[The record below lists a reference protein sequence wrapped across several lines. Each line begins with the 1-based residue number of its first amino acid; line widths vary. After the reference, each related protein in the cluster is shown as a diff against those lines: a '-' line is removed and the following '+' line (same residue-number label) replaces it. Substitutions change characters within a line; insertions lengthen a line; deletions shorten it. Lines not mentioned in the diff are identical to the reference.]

1 MSDQK
6 KTTIASRISKFNRER
21 KWKIFA
27 KKFAFNDHT
36 SILDVGFNNV
46 EYSEIDNYLEKV
58 YPHPEKIT
66 ALGVTGSDL
75 FQQKYPLVNAI
86 LYDGNH
92 FPFSARSFDIV
103 WSNAV
108 LEHVGQKAK
117 QVLFLKEIKRVGKNA
132 FITTPNRYFPI
143 EIHTRTILLHFL
155 PQQIFYKY
163 LKLTGKKWATGSYM
177 NLLSR
182 REIVTLLKEA
192 GIHEYKIV
200 RNKLF
205 LFTLDFVI
213 TF

>member
-21 KWKIFA
+21 KWKIFTR
-27 KKFAFNDHT
+27 KFSFNDRT

-66 ALGVTGSDL
+66 ALGVTGADL
-75 FQQKYPLVNAI
+75 FQKKYPLVNAI
-86 LYDGNH
+86 IYDGNY
-92 FPFSARSFDIV
+92 FPFSAGSFDIV

-132 FITTPNRYFPI
+132 FITTPNRYFPV

-155 PQQIFYKY
+155 PQRIFYKY
-163 LKLTGKKWATGSYM
+163 LKLTGKKWATGNYM
-177 NLLSR
+177 NLLSK
-182 REIVTLLKEA
+182 REIVRLLKEA
-192 GIHEYKIV
+192 GIDEYKIV

>member
-1 MSDQK
+1 MSEQK
-6 KTTIASRISKFNRER
+6 KTTMANRISKFNRER
-21 KWKIFA
+21 KWKFFTRQ
-27 KKFAFNDHT
+27 FAFNGHT
-36 SILDVGFNNV
+36 SVLDVGFNNV

-75 FQQKYPLVNAI
+75 FQQKYPLVKAI
-86 LYDGNH
+86 TYDGNY
-92 FPFSARSFDIV
+92 FPFEAGSFDIV

-108 LEHVGQKAK
+108 LEHVGRTEK
-117 QVLFLKEIKRVGKNA
+117 QVLFLKEIRRVGKRA

-143 EIHTRTILLHFL
+143 EIHTRTPLLHFL
-155 PQQIFYKY
+155 PQRMFYKY
-163 LKLTGKKWATGSYM
+163 LKITGRKWATEDYM
-177 NLLSR
+177 NLLSKKA
-182 REIVTLLKEA
+182 IVKLLKEA
-192 GIHEYKIV
+192 GIHEYNIA